1 MTLVVVRCASAY
13 YIEANKKLGPFQ
25 AVCEI
30 SDILTSKPRLVSGN
44 PIPVPSQ
51 IRIKIADVINNVN
64 WPALGDKCHGKVNP
78 TLAAFAKQLDSYE
91 PVLARKYK
99 SHHNVFS
106 AFLASLSL
114 VLAAWDESKMRN
126 QVSDWA
132 MCVRCNDTS
141 AHLLQGNYYKKHP
154 LDSPTTISDNW
165 PWRKSKTLYE
175 LRPIIVSIIAVSGV
189 GTSEEILEQW
199 NDNSRSPVPGPH

>member
-1 MTLVVVRCASAY
+1 MTLTIVRYANAY
-13 YIEANKKLGPFQ
+13 YIEANKKMGPFL

-44 PIPVPSQ
+44 PIPVPEQ
-51 IRIKIADVINNVN
+51 VRIKIANVINNVN
-64 WPALGDKCHGKVNP
+64 WPTLGDKSHCRVSP

-91 PVLARKYK
+91 PTLARKYK
-99 SHHNVFS
+99 KHHNVYS

-132 MCVRCNDTS
+132 LCVRCNDPG
-141 AHLLQGNYYKKHP
+141 AHLLQGSYYKKHP

-165 PWRKSKTLYE
+165 PWRRSKTQYE
-175 LRPIIVSIIAVSGV
+175 LRPIIVKIIAVSGV

-199 NDNSRSPVPGPH
+199 NESNPSPAR